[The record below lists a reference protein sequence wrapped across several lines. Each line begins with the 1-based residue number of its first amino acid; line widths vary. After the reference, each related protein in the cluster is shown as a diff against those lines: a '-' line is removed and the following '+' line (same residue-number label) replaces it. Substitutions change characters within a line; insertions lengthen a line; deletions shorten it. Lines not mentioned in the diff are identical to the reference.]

1 MKQKIYEVDYTWLFD
16 QFSQNIASKVRNPEY
31 IDLIAARFSTST
43 LATTIATQIM
53 IISLLQEYFTY
64 TIYLGCG
71 TKGVEMLSNIDIEDW
86 KVLITKIDQL
96 TEILEPTDDVLELSG
111 WF

>member
-31 IDLIAARFSTST
+31 IDLITARFSTST
-43 LATTIATQIM
+43 LATTIASQIM

-71 TKGVEMLSNIDIEDW
+71 IKGVEMLGNIEDW
-86 KVLITKIDQL
+86 KVLTTKIDQL
-96 TEILEPTDDVLELSG
+96 TELLEPTDDVLELSI